1 MSINM
6 KVQKINRFIQRKER
20 ICLMFEFQKETH
32 KANYVEQKDI
42 LPITGTFI
50 TAHGHISQIIK
61 LTCLTCR

>member
-1 MSINM
+1 
-6 KVQKINRFIQRKER
+6 
-20 ICLMFEFQKETH
+20 MFEFQKETH